1 MKKNIL
7 ITGGSGLFAVNCAR
21 ALHEHFS
28 VYLLQNKK
36 VVKVPGAYNFQCE
49 ISNSN
54 NFNTILTE
62 INPFALIHAA
72 GLTDVDFCE
81 KNPNEAYHANSEL
94 SSIVAKACAEINC
107 KMVYLSTDHIFD
119 VDNSNATEISKPN
132 PINIYAKSKLKGELF
147 IKKNCENAL
156 IIRSN
161 FFGWGTTYR
170 LSFSDFLFQHLSQ
183 NKEVFLYDNIF
194 THLFF

>member
-1 MKKNIL
+1 
-7 ITGGSGLFAVNCAR
+7 
-21 ALHEHFS
+21 
-28 VYLLQNKK
+28 
-36 VVKVPGAYNFQCE
+36 
-49 ISNSN
+49 
-54 NFNTILTE
+54 
-62 INPFALIHAA
+62 
-72 GLTDVDFCE
+72 
-81 KNPNEAYHANSEL
+81 
-94 SSIVAKACAEINC
+94 
-107 KMVYLSTDHIFD
+107 MVYLSTDHIFD

-194 THLFF
+194 YTPILLDELIIGIIRLLKSEEKGIYHIVGDESLSKFDFGNELASIFGLDNSLIRAVKYSNKKNDVPSQKICLLIIANIKISLEKK